1 MTENPKPKAS
11 PDLGRRIGII
21 LRAYRLHLGWT
32 QEALARKAKV
42 SQSAVSHMEKG
53 KRSQLHALERMSVAL
68 GKSLSETIQRAEN
81 VMEPKAV
88 KRELKKRIKARKGKV
103 LQKA

>member
-1 MTENPKPKAS
+1 
-11 PDLGRRIGII
+11 
-21 LRAYRLHLGWT
+21 
-32 QEALARKAKV
+32 
-42 SQSAVSHMEKG
+42 MEKG
-53 KRSQLHALERMSVAL
+53 KRSQLLALERMSVAL

-88 KRELKKRIKARKGKV
+88 KRELKKRIKARKGKA